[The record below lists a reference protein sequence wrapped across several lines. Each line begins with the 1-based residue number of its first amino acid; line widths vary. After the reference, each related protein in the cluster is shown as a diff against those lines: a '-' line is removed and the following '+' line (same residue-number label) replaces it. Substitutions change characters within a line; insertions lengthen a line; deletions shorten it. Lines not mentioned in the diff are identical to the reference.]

1 MAADLNLVSI
11 LYIAYRL
18 APFILVSFFTL
29 SSVFNNDFKGLI
41 FLAGLFI
48 ATFISI
54 IIGNSSYIF
63 VQNDADKDESC
74 DTFTLSS
81 TGVLSN
87 IPLGTLTISYTFFY
101 LLYTIIY
108 FNLEKLNIFTLM
120 IFPILLLTDIIWS
133 INYSCSKTISIIFA
147 VFIGFGVSWLWAFI
161 LQETK
166 STNLMYFSGVSGKEV
181 CSMASKQNFR
191 CTQKTK

>member
-1 MAADLNLVSI
+1 MATDLNLVSI

-41 FLAGLFI
+41 FLAGLMI
-48 ATFISI
+48 ATFVSI
-54 IIGNSSYIF
+54 IIGNAAAVF
-63 VQNDADKDESC
+63 VQNDADKSEVC

-87 IPLGTLTISYTFFY
+87 IPLGTMTISYTFFY

-108 FNLEKLNIFTLM
+108 FQLEKMNIFTLL
-120 IFPILLLTDIIWS
+120 IFPILLLSDIVWS
-133 INYSCSKTISIIFA
+133 INNTCAKTASIMFA
-147 VFIGFGVSWLWAFI
+147 VIIGFGVSWFWAFI
-161 LQETK
+161 LQHTN

-181 CSMASKQNFR
+181 CSMTAKQNFR
-191 CTQKTK
+191 CKTKSS